1 MRPDKTKP
9 CRADHTRKQQAGS
22 ELIQTNQTKAYQDQS
37 GTDQTDWATP
47 HHRDQTELN
56 GALFTSNSRHT
67 SNGIRLQRMTR
78 PRRPNSQK
86 QRRTVGESTQ
96 NHEVDNPH
104 HLTKTVSKPSKR
116 RNLSN
121 NKHVKNHDKLNTTP
135 TQKHIQ
141 KDGSKNAMSTKTCQN
156 LEASTS
162 NT

>member
-9 CRADHTRKQQAGS
+9 CRADQTRKQQARS

-37 GTDQTDWATP
+37 RTEQTDWAAP
-47 HHRDQTELN
+47 RRRGQTKLN
-56 GALFTSNSRHT
+56 VRFFQTAPNISNCL
-67 SNGIRLQRMTR
+67 RLQRMIR
-78 PRRPNSQK
+78 PLGSNSQK
-86 QRRTVGESTQ
+86 QRPAVGESTW
-96 NHEVDNPH
+96 NREVDNPNH
-104 HLTKTVSKPSKR
+104 PSKNVSKPSKR

-121 NKHVKNHDKLNTTP
+121 SKHVQSHDKLNKAP